1 MVRIPSFARRS
12 EEPTRDENA
21 DGRDDRLVASDSP
34 DTRYQVDDRTA
45 EYGGRPVPGNPQI
58 DERQAAAERAAA
70 ERGAAERAAD
80 RAEAERAA
88 ARNATTGRAAVSTT
102 TDERSDDRNVD
113 AAPAMPRPRAS
124 GLAMLGLVFGV
135 AAALFVL
142 TGTLAGYGIG
152 LGAIALL
159 LSLGGIS
166 ATSRF
171 HVAGRSDAMLG
182 LLLGL
187 GAVVVGIL
195 AVTDALP
202 WLSPD
207 TDRVGWL
214 RDWLDTNIVNRF

>member
-1 MVRIPSFARRS
+1 
-12 EEPTRDENA
+12 
-21 DGRDDRLVASDSP
+21 
-34 DTRYQVDDRTA
+34 
-45 EYGGRPVPGNPQI
+45 
-58 DERQAAAERAAA
+58 
-70 ERGAAERAAD
+70 
-80 RAEAERAA
+80 
-88 ARNATTGRAAVSTT
+88 
-102 TDERSDDRNVD
+102 
-113 AAPAMPRPRAS
+113 
-124 GLAMLGLVFGV
+124 MLGLVFGV

>member
-1 MVRIPSFARRS
+1 VVRIPSFARRS
-12 EEPTRDENA
+12 EEATRDENA

-45 EYGGRPVPGNPQI
+45 EYRGRAVPGNPQI

-70 ERGAAERAAD
+70 ERAAAERAAD

-88 ARNATTGRAAVSTT
+88 ARNAT
-102 TDERSDDRNVD
+102 DERYDDRNVD
-113 AAPAMPRPRAS
+113 VAPAMPRPRAS